1 MLDEAGN
8 TYYNRACLKK
18 LNTESEVTPNED
30 DISAEEEIEIQGTW
44 IPRENE
50 YAGWQKGTCGK
61 TQKRQKSIISIKGHN
76 YCDLFFSC
84 VWNH

>member
-1 MLDEAGN
+1 M
-8 TYYNRACLKK
+8 
-18 LNTESEVTPNED
+18 TPNED

-44 IPRENE
+44 LPRKNE

-76 YCDLFFSC
+76 QVTFSSH
-84 VWNH
+84 VYGITKEER